1 MGSLSATQFS
11 LPQILIILG
20 IAQSVY
26 ALVYISLRVVKTSL
40 IMVPAAYYLILA
52 SCFLYDF
59 AATSSAQAAKFF
71 IPLGFGAWAL
81 VPAIS
86 YLLVI
91 QLTVLKKPPGGWH
104 FVALLA
110 PVLTAITAYGLSVIK
125 GHDLS
130 VVERMDVMGDWVDI
144 LTVVS
149 GAILLLAIWFQR
161 QQMDLIW
168 ADKALGRPRYWVII
182 CIVIMNIALLASGL
196 MSISGV
202 TTMAEAI
209 LIRTILGLSFVYL
222 AATSLFR
229 IYPLALSV
237 IREKKL
243 TPEGMDISEDDR
255 RLIDKLQDLL
265 NVEKVYQ
272 EPDCSRASFATE
284 LGVSEATVSRLAN
297 EYLQKTIPQLLNEYR
312 VEDAK
317 ILLQETTAP
326 IQIVAKEAG
335 FPSLATFNR
344 VFRDLSGQ
352 TPSDYRKNAAPQFVK
367 LTG

>member
-1 MGSLSATQFS
+1 MESLSSYQFS

-20 IAQSVY
+20 VAQSVY

-40 IMVPAAYYLILA
+40 IMVPAAYYFILA
-52 SCFLYDF
+52 GCFLFDF
-59 AATSSAQAAKFF
+59 GATMSKDAKELLE
-71 IPLGFGAWAL
+71 PLGFGFWAL
-81 VPAIS
+81 LPSIS

-91 QLTVLKKPPGGWH
+91 QLTVLKRPPAFGH
-104 FVALLA
+104 FAALMA
-110 PVLTAITAYGLSVIK
+110 PVVTAGVAFAMGMMK

-130 VVERMDVMGDWVDI
+130 LPERLMITGDWIDI
-144 LTVVS
+144 LTVIS
-149 GAILLLAIWFQR
+149 GGVLLLAIWFQR
-161 QQMDLIW
+161 DQMETIF

-182 CIVIMNIALLASGL
+182 CIVIMNVALLATGS
-196 MSISGV
+196 MSMSGV
-202 TTMAEAI
+202 ISMPQTI
-209 LIRTILGLSFVYL
+209 LIRTILGISFVYL

-237 IREKKL
+237 IKEKKL
-243 TPEGMDISEDDR
+243 TPEGLDISEDDR
-255 RLIDKLQDLL
+255 RLIEKLQNLL

-272 EPDCSRASFATE
+272 EPEYSRASFAAE
-284 LGVSEATVSRLAN
+284 LGVSEAIVSRLAN

-344 VFRDLSGQ
+344 VFRDLAGQ
-352 TPSDYRKNAAPQFVK
+352 TPSDYRKEATPQFVK